1 MSSPKFDYEDIVFID
16 KRIQVINQEVTHI
29 NKTLKHYGH
38 WMECLDQGEDQTF
51 LEYENALKN
60 SYIEERSALINRRKE
75 MRSALINRRKEIIS
89 KYQEGI

>member
-1 MSSPKFDYEDIVFID
+1 MSKITDDYVNIVSID
-16 KRIQVINQEVTHI
+16 KRIQFLNQEVTHI

-75 MRSALINRRKEIIS
+75 IIS

>member
-1 MSSPKFDYEDIVFID
+1 MSKITDDYVDIVSID
-16 KRIQVINQEVTHI
+16 KRIQFLNQEVTHI

-75 MRSALINRRKEIIS
+75 IIER
-89 KYQEGI
+89 YQNQEV

>member
-1 MSSPKFDYEDIVFID
+1 MSKPSDDYVDIVSID
-16 KRIQVINQEVTHI
+16 KRIQFLNQEVTHI
-29 NKTLKHYGH
+29 NKTLKHYGQ
-38 WMECLDQGEDQTF
+38 WMECCEQGEDQTF

-75 MRSALINRRKEIIS
+75 IIS